1 MPGKLKIGV
10 YLPMYGTMIRG
21 VDTDPEPHFAYAREV
36 TLLAEE
42 MGLHSIWAPDHLLN
56 PMRGEAA
63 RALEAW
69 TVVAALAAVTKRIRL
84 AHTTL
89 CQAFRYPAVLA
100 KMVTTL
106 DDICQGRFIFSMG
119 AGWYRREFQAYGLE
133 WDDHQGLIARGHEQ
147 ILLLKRLWTES
158 EVTFQGRYY
167 HLENCTVEPKPVQKP
182 HPPIWWAGNSRES
195 QKVAA
200 ELADGWL
207 MGDRTPE
214 GARDSVQ
221 GIKALLAEREIE
233 YALSCHLIV
242 EDSDRK
248 AQERLRGLLGGD
260 ESRSGKIMGQGLI
273 GAPETIAEK
282 LRRYE
287 EAGIDYLLLKP
298 VPTLEGLEAF
308 GEKVLPHLEG
318 ETR

>member
-1 MPGKLKIGV
+1 
-10 YLPMYGTMIRG
+10 MYGTMIRG
-21 VDTDPEPHFAYAREV
+21 VDIDPEPHFAYAREV
-36 TLLAEE
+36 ALLAEE
-42 MGLHSIWAPDHLLN
+42 MGLHSLWAPDHLLN
-56 PMRGEAA
+56 PMRGERA

-119 AGWYRREFQAYGLE
+119 AGWYRREFEVYGLQ
-133 WDDHQGLIARGHEQ
+133 WDDHQSLIARGREQ
-147 ILLLKRLWTES
+147 ILMLKRLWTES
-158 EVTFQGRYY
+158 QVTFRGRYY
-167 HLENCTVEPKPVQKP
+167 QLESCTVEPKPLQKP

-195 QKVAA
+195 QEVVA

-214 GARDSVQ
+214 EARDSVR
-221 GIKALLAEREIE
+221 GIEGLLAGREIE
-233 YALSCHLIV
+233 YALSCHLVV
-242 EDSDRK
+242 EDSDEK
-248 AQERLRGLLGGD
+248 AQERLRRLLLGD
-260 ESRSGKIMGQGLI
+260 ESRFANIVSQGLI
-273 GAPETIAEK
+273 GAPETIVDK

-298 VPTLEGLEAF
+298 APTLEGLEAF
-308 GEKVLPHLEG
+308 GEKVWPYLA
-318 ETR
+318 